1 MDKREKNISPVINI
15 NVQVN
20 INSQRPVQD
29 NSFNKKTVT
38 TEQKKSSIRTWIG
51 KMFKA
56 LVEFFSS
63 VDSNNIIMLITMMVG
78 MWL

>member
-1 MDKREKNISPVINI
+1 MDKREKNISPVIKVNI
-15 NVQVN
+15 QVN
-20 INSQRPVQD
+20 INSQNPVQD
-29 NSFNKKTVT
+29 NSIKVVVN
-38 TEQKKSSIRTWIG
+38 EQKKSTIRTWIG

-63 VDSNNIIMLITMMVG
+63 VDSNNIIMLITMMIG

>member
-20 INSQRPVQD
+20 INSQSPVQD
-29 NSFNKKTVT
+29 NSSNKKTVT
-38 TEQKKSSIRTWIG
+38 SEQKKSLICTWIG

>member
-20 INSQRPVQD
+20 INSQSPVQD
-29 NSFNKKTVT
+29 NSSNKKTVT
-38 TEQKKSSIRTWIG
+38 SEQKKSSIYTWIG

>member
-20 INSQRPVQD
+20 INSQSPVQD
-29 NSFNKKTVT
+29 NSSNKKTVT
-38 TEQKKSSIRTWIG
+38 SEQKKSSIRTWIG

>member
-20 INSQRPVQD
+20 INSQSPVQD

-38 TEQKKSSIRTWIG
+38 TEQKKSSIRTWIE

>member
-1 MDKREKNISPVINI
+1 MDKREKKISPVINVNI
-15 NVQVN
+15 QVN
-20 INSQRPVQD
+20 INSQSSVQ
-29 NSFNKKTVT
+29 NSSVKVAIN
-38 TEQKKSSIRTWIG
+38 EQKKSLIHTWIG

-63 VDSNNIIMLITMMVG
+63 VDSNNIIMLITMMIG

>member
-1 MDKREKNISPVINI
+1 MDKREKNKSPVINFNI
-15 NVQVN
+15 QVN
-20 INSQRPVQD
+20 INSQNPVQD
-29 NSFNKKTVT
+29 ISSNKKTVT

-63 VDSNNIIMLITMMVG
+63 IDSNNIIMLIAMMIG

>member
-1 MDKREKNISPVINI
+1 MDKREKNISPVINVNI
-15 NVQVN
+15 QVN
-20 INSQRPVQD
+20 MNSQNPVQD
-29 NSFNKKTVT
+29 NSIKVVVN
-38 TEQKKSSIRTWIG
+38 EQKKSTIHTWIG

-63 VDSNNIIMLITMMVG
+63 VDSNSIIMLITMMIG